1 MHAATRTLTLAS
13 TGHGAALHRYQ
24 TAGQG
29 TASAADALSVDS
41 QALLQGHKTVEI
53 KHNGFIYRL
62 QATKLGKL
70 ILTK

>member
-1 MHAATRTLTLAS
+1 MHTATRTLTLAP

-24 TAGQG
+24 AAGLG
-29 TASAADALSVDS
+29 NASAADALSVDS